1 MMASRPNESKSAVAA
16 LIESYRQGFLRL
28 DPELLGSIW
37 DREHDPLV
45 YVAMERPGPI
55 YGWPA
60 IKRYYEA
67 LPEHLEQMLA
77 KSVDD
82 VVIDVLGDAAAAFF
96 QFHSKVKIRGREG
109 QHKLVGR
116 ATMLFRHT
124 PAGWRVIHFHESAP
138 LTVPK
143 PSSRSGADEK

>member
-1 MMASRPNESKSAVAA
+1 MTAPRSNESESAIAA
-16 LIESYRQGFLRL
+16 LIETYRQGFLRL

-37 DREHDPLV
+37 DREHDSLV
-45 YVAMERPGPI
+45 YIAMERSEPI

-67 LPEHLEQMLA
+67 LPAHLEQMLA
-77 KSVDD
+77 KSVDNAR
-82 VVIDVLGDAAAAFF
+82 IDVLGDTAFAFF

-109 QHKLVGR
+109 QHELAGR

-124 PAGWRVIHFHESAP
+124 RAGWRVIHFHESAP
-138 LTVPK
+138 LTASK
-143 PSSRSGADEK
+143 PLS

>member
-1 MMASRPNESKSAVAA
+1 MTASRPNESENAVAA
-16 LIESYRQGFLRL
+16 LIETYRQGFLRL

-37 DREHDPLV
+37 DHEHGPLV
-45 YVAMERPGPI
+45 YVAMERPEPI
-55 YGWPA
+55 YGWAA

-67 LPEHLEQMLA
+67 LPEHLEQMVA

-82 VVIDVLGDAAAAFF
+82 ARIDVLGETAAAFF
-96 QFHSKVKIRGREG
+96 QFHSKVRIRGRQG
-109 QHKLVGR
+109 QHELAGR

-138 LTVPK
+138 LTAPK
-143 PSSRSGADEK
+143 PSS

>member
-1 MMASRPNESKSAVAA
+1 MTASRPNESERAVAA
-16 LIESYRQGFLRL
+16 LIETYRQGFLQL

-45 YVAMERPGPI
+45 YVAMERSGPI
-55 YGWPA
+55 YGWPT

-67 LPEHLEQMLA
+67 LPEHIEQMLA

-82 VVIDVLGDAAAAFF
+82 VRIDVLGDAAAAFF
-96 QFHSKVKIRGREG
+96 QFHSKVRIRGREA
-109 QHKLVGR
+109 QHEVAGR
-116 ATMLFRHT
+116 ATMLFRRA

-138 LTVPK
+138 GALAPA
-143 PSSRSGADEK
+143 SS

>member
-1 MMASRPNESKSAVAA
+1 MTASRPNESQSEIAA
-16 LIESYRQGFLRL
+16 LIETYRQGFLRL

-45 YVAMERPGPI
+45 YVAMERPEPI

-60 IKRYYEA
+60 IESYYEA
-67 LPEHLEQMLA
+67 LPEHLGQMLA

-82 VVIDVLGDAAAAFF
+82 VRIDVLGDAAVAFF
-96 QFHSKVKIRGREG
+96 QFHSKVRIRGREG
-109 QHKLVGR
+109 QHELAGR

-124 PAGWRVIHFHESAP
+124 SARWRVIHFHESAP
-138 LTVPK
+138 LTV
-143 PSSRSGADEK
+143 SQR

>member
-1 MMASRPNESKSAVAA
+1 MSSLELRDLAVPRSNESERAVAA
-16 LIESYRQGFLRL
+16 LIETYRQGFLRL

-45 YVAMERPGPI
+45 YVAMERPEPI

-67 LPEHLEQMLA
+67 LPGHLEQMLA

-82 VVIDVLGDAAAAFF
+82 VRIDVLGDAAAAFF
-96 QFHSKVKIRGREG
+96 QFHSKVRIRGREG
-109 QHKLVGR
+109 QHELAGR
-116 ATMLFRHT
+116 ATMLFRRT
-124 PAGWRVIHFHESAP
+124 PAGRA
-138 LTVPK
+138 
-143 PSSRSGADEK
+143 

>member
-1 MMASRPNESKSAVAA
+1 MTASRPNESENAIAA
-16 LIESYRQGFLRL
+16 LIETCRQGFLRL

-67 LPEHLEQMLA
+67 CRNIL
-77 KSVDD
+77 
-82 VVIDVLGDAAAAFF
+82 
-96 QFHSKVKIRGREG
+96 SKCWPR
-109 QHKLVGR
+109 
-116 ATMLFRHT
+116 
-124 PAGWRVIHFHESAP
+124 
-138 LTVPK
+138 
-143 PSSRSGADEK
+143 PSMTSE